1 MNTPENPERQEHPEG
16 SSQLGT
22 EDGPTDAATPTRRLR
37 RSARYVALSGVTAL
51 ALIGA
56 ATVGAVTVGK
66 AQAGSMALGDGQE
79 HVMLLP
85 ASAETGPMDGAM
97 RGRRGVGIDD
107 ERRAERM
114 AEVAAEL
121 DLDPD
126 DVAAAFATLHA
137 ERAEEREARRE
148 ERRAEREAMRDVMRE
163 ENQARVRETLV
174 DLGADADA
182 VDELLERHAAR

>member
-1 MNTPENPERQEHPEG
+1 MDTPENSERQEHPEG
-16 SSQLGT
+16 SSQPGAG
-22 EDGPTDAATPTRRLR
+22 DGPTDAATPTRRLR
-37 RSARYVALSGVTAL
+37 RSAKYAALSGVTAL

-66 AQAGSMALGDGQE
+66 AQAGSMAAGDGQE
-79 HVMLLP
+79 RVTLLP
-85 ASAETGPMDGAM
+85 ANAETGPMGGWM
-97 RGRRGVGIDD
+97 RGRRGVGVDD

-126 DVAAAFATLHA
+126 AVAAAFETLHA
-137 ERAEEREARRE
+137 ERAEEREARLE